1 MIRERNQSVKLGL
14 IGLDVLLAG
23 LSFSLAT
30 ILHFFVID
38 PQKRAFVSP
47 DDQGLFAPAGLFPEG
62 YAVLSAYFF
71 PGLLFC
77 LSQVLV
83 FIVTDIYQPARSRH
97 PIRETVLI
105 GRAVF
110 LNLVIVLAFLFF
122 YRGASLSRLVILY
135 TAILSVILHGSGHFL
150 FRLYLMRLR
159 QKGVSVRRI
168 LIVGSGRL
176 AFWFYEKVM
185 RNQIYGYRVLG
196 VVGAKKDSHP
206 TMVNHLLGPIKDFE
220 KLARQLN
227 PDIIVYALSE
237 DHNRLQ
243 KVVEFCD
250 SEGFDC
256 RIVPDMVD
264 LITSHARIED
274 MDGMPVLTL
283 RDIPLKNGYN
293 RILKRSFDLVFSS
306 LAILL
311 TFPFWL
317 LLAILVKLSSPGPI
331 LFAQKRVGLDR
342 NLFNCYKFRT
352 MVVQEASVSDTT
364 WGSKQDQR
372 VTAIGRLLRRTSLD
386 ELPQFINVFMGDMS
400 VVGPRPERPHF
411 VEQFKTR
418 YDHYMR
424 RHSVKSGI
432 TGWAQIQGL
441 RGDTSIEKRVQ
452 ADIYYIENW
461 SLLLDIVIV
470 LRTVPSLISNPGE

>member
-1 MIRERNQSVKLGL
+1 MKLGL
-14 IGLDVLLAG
+14 IVLDLFLAG

-30 ILHFFVID
+30 IAHFYVIF
-38 PQKRAFVSP
+38 PHKRAFVVP
-47 DDQGLFAPAGLFPEG
+47 DSEGIFAPGGLFPPEFP
-62 YAVLSAYFF
+62 VLGAYFF
-71 PGLLFC
+71 PGLLFS

-105 GRAVF
+105 GRGVL
-110 LNLVIVLAFLFF
+110 LNLVVVLAFLFF
-122 YRGASLSRLVILY
+122 YRGASLSRLVIAY
-135 TAILSVILHGSGHFL
+135 TAILAVILHGTGHFL
-150 FRLYLMRLR
+150 FRLYLIRLR
-159 QKGVSVRRI
+159 EKGISVRNI
-168 LIVGSGRL
+168 MIVGSGNL
-176 AFWFYEKVM
+176 AFRFYEKVM

-196 VVGAKKDSHP
+196 VIGTKKDSHP
-206 TMVNHLLGPIKDFE
+206 VLVNHLLGPLKEFE
-220 KLARQLN
+220 TLARQMN
-227 PDIIVYALSE
+227 PDIVVYALSE
-237 DHNRLQ
+237 DHKRLQ

-264 LITSHARIED
+264 LITSHARIDD
-274 MDGMPVLTL
+274 MDGLPILTL

-293 RILKRSFDLVFSS
+293 RFLKRSFDIAFSTLVIVLS
-306 LAILL
+306 
-311 TFPFWL
+311 FPVWL
-317 LLAILVKLSSPGPI
+317 VLAILVKLSSPGPV
-331 LFAQKRVGLDR
+331 LFAQDRVGLDR
-342 NLFNCYKFRT
+342 NLFRCYKFRT
-352 MVVQEASVSDTT
+352 MVVQDQSVSDTT
-364 WGSKQDQR
+364 WGGPQDQR
-372 VTAIGRLLRRTSLD
+372 VTAIGRLLRKTSLD
-386 ELPQFINVFMGDMS
+386 ELPQFINVLKGEMS

-441 RGDTSIEKRVQ
+441 RGDTSIEKRVR

-461 SLLLDIVIV
+461 SLLLDVVIV
-470 LRTVPSLISNPGE
+470 LRTIPSLIKSPGE

>member
-1 MIRERNQSVKLGL
+1 MRERNQSMKLGL
-14 IGLDVLLAG
+14 IVLDLFLAG

-30 ILHFFVID
+30 IAHFYVIF
-38 PQKRAFVSP
+38 PHKRAFVVP
-47 DDQGLFAPAGLFPEG
+47 DSEGIFAPGGLFPPEFP
-62 YAVLSAYFF
+62 VLGAYFF
-71 PGLLFC
+71 PGLLFS

-105 GRAVF
+105 GRGVL
-110 LNLVIVLAFLFF
+110 LNLVVVLAFLFF
-122 YRGASLSRLVILY
+122 YRGASLSRLVIAY
-135 TAILSVILHGSGHFL
+135 TAILAVILHGTGHFL
-150 FRLYLMRLR
+150 FRLYLIRLR
-159 QKGVSVRRI
+159 EKGISVRNI
-168 LIVGSGRL
+168 MIVGSGNL
-176 AFWFYEKVM
+176 AFRFYEKVM

-196 VVGAKKDSHP
+196 VIGTKKDSHP
-206 TMVNHLLGPIKDFE
+206 VLVNHLLGPLKEFE
-220 KLARQLN
+220 TLARQMN
-227 PDIIVYALSE
+227 PDIVVYALSE
-237 DHNRLQ
+237 DHKRLQ

-264 LITSHARIED
+264 LITSHARIDD
-274 MDGMPVLTL
+274 MDGLPILTL

-293 RILKRSFDLVFSS
+293 RFLKRSFDIAFSTLVIVLS
-306 LAILL
+306 
-311 TFPFWL
+311 FPVWL
-317 LLAILVKLSSPGPI
+317 VLAILVKLSSPGPV
-331 LFAQKRVGLDR
+331 LFAQDRVGLDR
-342 NLFNCYKFRT
+342 NLFRCYKFRT
-352 MVVQEASVSDTT
+352 MVVQDQSVSDTT
-364 WGSKQDQR
+364 WGGPQDQR
-372 VTAIGRLLRRTSLD
+372 VTAIGRLLRKTSLD
-386 ELPQFINVFMGDMS
+386 ELPQFINVLKGEMS

-441 RGDTSIEKRVQ
+441 RGDTSIEKRVR

-461 SLLLDIVIV
+461 SLLLDVVIV
-470 LRTVPSLISNPGE
+470 LRTIPSLIKSPGE